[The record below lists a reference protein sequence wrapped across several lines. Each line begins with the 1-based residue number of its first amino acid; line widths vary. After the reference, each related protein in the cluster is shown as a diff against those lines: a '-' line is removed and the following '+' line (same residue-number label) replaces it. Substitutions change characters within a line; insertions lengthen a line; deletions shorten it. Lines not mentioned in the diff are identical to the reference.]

1 MIGLGTIINC
11 IAIVIGG
18 VLGLVFGNLMKER
31 LQEILM
37 TATALCVLFIGIA
50 GALQEMMTVEGSS
63 LSSGGTMMMIAS
75 FAIGS
80 LIGELM
86 NLEYHIE
93 RFGEWLKAKSGN
105 SGEAGFVDAFVTAS
119 LTVCIG
125 AMAVVGAIQDGMEGD
140 YSILA
145 AKAVLDLIII
155 LIMTASMGKGCI
167 FSAIPVGLFQGS
179 ITLLAQFIKPF
190 MTAAALSNL
199 SFVGSMMIFCVGAN
213 LFWDMKIRV
222 ANMLPGLII
231 AVLWAFLPI

>member
-1 MIGLGTIINC
+1 MIGFGTIINC
-11 IAIVIGG
+11 IGIVIGG
-18 VLGLVFGNLMKER
+18 VLGLIFGNLMKER
-31 LQEILM
+31 LREILM
-37 TATALCVLFIGIA
+37 TATALCVLFIGIG
-50 GALQEMMTVEGSS
+50 GALQEMMTVEGNA

-80 LIGELM
+80 LIGELL

-93 RFGEWLKAKSGN
+93 RFGEWLKQKTGN
-105 SGEAGFVDAFVTAS
+105 ANEAGFVDAFVTAS

-140 YSILA
+140 YSVLA

-167 FSAIPVGLFQGS
+167 FSAIPVALFQGS
-179 ITLLAQFIKPF
+179 ITLLAQFVKPL

-213 LFWDMKIRV
+213 LFWNMKIRV

>member
-31 LQEILM
+31 LQDILM

-80 LIGELM
+80 LIGELL

-179 ITLLAQFIKPF
+179 ITLLAQFIKPL

-213 LFWDMKIRV
+213 LFWNMKIRV